1 MALRL
6 VHGNRNVKYN
16 VCINGKNVQQGGADY
31 EVATKGV
38 RGVELLR
45 PMKFCK
51 RRLENIG
58 PALRA
63 MDLLP
68 DAQTFVDPVLKKKME
83 DTKTMS
89 FDYLKSSHEPLL
101 DIKGAYFISFVKPIE
116 SSLTTCQT
124 DCQ

>member
-1 MALRL
+1 MALRP
-6 VHGNRNVKYN
+6 VHGKRNVKYN
-16 VCINGKNVQQGGADY
+16 VCINGKNVQQVQQIRSLRRKVS
-31 EVATKGV
+31 EKK
-38 RGVELLR
+38 LLR
-45 PMKFCK
+45 SMKFCK